1 MGDANL
7 LSQELKEKVIEEK
20 VVEEKPIIVAKSGAE
35 KTAKQALIGR
45 GIAEPTDQQIS
56 DYITRMGLE

>member
-1 MGDANL
+1 MA
-7 LSQELKEKVIEEK
+7 KEEI
-20 VVEEKPIIVAKSGAE
+20 VEEEVEEEEVEEEEAE
-35 KTAKQALIGR
+35 EETTESTSWETAKQAIIAR